1 LDTLLP
7 EVDAELDHPPD
18 GPIMAAERAELT
30 RAAMVARLEV
40 SGAQRLGLTQADSA
54 ARAAVSR
61 WMEQDSPPGRAQGRG
76 R

>member
-1 LDTLLP
+1 LEALLP

-18 GPIMAAERAELT
+18 DPIAAAERAELT

-40 SGAQRLGLTQADSA
+40 RGAQRLGLTQADAA
-54 ARAAVSR
+54 ARARVSR
-61 WMEQDSPPGRAQGRG
+61 WVEQDPPPGRAEGRG